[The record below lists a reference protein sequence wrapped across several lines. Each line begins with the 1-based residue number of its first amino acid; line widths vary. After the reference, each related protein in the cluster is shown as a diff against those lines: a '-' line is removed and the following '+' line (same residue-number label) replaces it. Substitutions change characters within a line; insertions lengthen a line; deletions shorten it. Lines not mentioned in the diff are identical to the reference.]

1 MKRNTF
7 LRVKLKSLAE
17 EAKIIQ
23 HEEKKANGFKN
34 YRLQNELA
42 EHRKGIVRRETRA
55 TILAYQY
62 LRGLAYSSCE
72 SPNGNEG
79 NPISWSSVK
88 RMISKYGNPQQR
100 KDFDRSEW
108 IKVLNFK

>member
-7 LRVKLKSLAE
+7 LRVKLKSLTA

-23 HEEKKANGFKN
+23 HEEKKANSFKD
-34 YRLQNELA
+34 YSLQNELS

-62 LRGLAYSSCE
+62 LRGLPYSVCE
-72 SPNGNEG
+72 SPNPNKD
-79 NPISWSSVK
+79 NPVDWSSVE
-88 RMISKYGNPQQR
+88 RMIKKYGGFTKHAR
-100 KDFDRSEW
+100 AFDYTEW
-108 IKVLNFK
+108 IKS